1 VHNETDLIEVK
12 RMTEL
17 RRNTGNMQG
26 RPNSRQVNREQKMQ
40 LCESDF
46 KFVCEFVYE
55 TTGIVLNDSKREMLY
70 RRLTRIVRERKLNSF
85 ADYCQVL
92 RDQPEQEKDFFINA
106 ITTNLT
112 SFFRENHHFEYL
124 TNEEIPS
131 LIKKK
136 TLGSNGKKRL
146 RVWSSASSTGEE
158 PYSIAITLL
167 EAMKNEQVKW
177 DVKIL
182 ATDID
187 SDVLAK
193 GKRGIYDINRI
204 EDIPKR
210 LKESYFFQGCGKS
223 SQSVK
228 VNDKLKNI
236 ITFKQLNLLH
246 DWPMKGPF
254 DAIFCRNVIIYFDKK
269 TQQELFSRYYEML
282 APGGLLFLGHSEN
295 LGNYQQYFSNVGR
308 TIFRKPL

>member
-1 VHNETDLIEVK
+1 
-12 RMTEL
+12 MAEL
-17 RRNTGNMQG
+17 RGNMSNRQG
-26 RPNSRQVNREQKMQ
+26 HPKDRGLNRDQTMQ
-40 LCESDF
+40 LSDDDF
-46 KFVCEFVYE
+46 KFICQFVYE
-55 TTGIVLNDSKREMLY
+55 STGIVLNDSKREMLY
-70 RRLTRIVRERKLNSF
+70 RRLTRIVRDRKLNSF
-85 ADYCQVL
+85 SEYSQLL
-92 RDQPEQEKDFFINA
+92 RDQGEKEKDFFINA

-124 TNEEIPS
+124 AKEEIPALLKS
-131 LIKKK
+131 K
-136 TLGSNGKKRL
+136 TAGADGKKRL
-146 RVWSSASSTGEE
+146 RIWSSASSTGEE

-167 EAMKNEQVKW
+167 EAMQKDLAHW

-193 GKRGIYDINRI
+193 GKAGVYDVNRI
-204 EDIPKR
+204 EDIPQK
-210 LKESYFFQGCGKS
+210 LKQSYFFQGRGKN

-228 VNDKLKNI
+228 VHDKLQSI

-246 DWPMKGPF
+246 DWPIKGPF

-269 TQQELFSRYYEML
+269 TQHELFARYFELL

-308 TIFRKPL
+308 TIFRKPY

>member
-1 VHNETDLIEVK
+1 
-12 RMTEL
+12 MAEL
-17 RRNTGNMQG
+17 RGKSNK
-26 RPNSRQVNREQKMQ
+26 RQEHPKNNRLNRDRAMQ
-40 LCESDF
+40 LSDGDF
-46 KFVCEFVYE
+46 KFICQFVYE

-70 RRLTRIVRERKLNSF
+70 RRLTRIIRERQLNSF
-85 ADYCQVL
+85 SDYCQLL
-92 RDQPEQEKDFFINA
+92 REQGETEKDFFINA

-124 TNEEIPS
+124 SNEEIPV
-131 LIKKK
+131 LIKSK
-136 TLGSNGKKRL
+136 TVDSNGKKRL
-146 RVWSSASSTGEE
+146 RIWSSASSTGEE

-167 EAMKNEQVKW
+167 EAIKDDLPSW
-177 DVKIL
+177 DIKIL

-187 SDVLAK
+187 SNVLAK
-193 GKRGIYDINRI
+193 GKAGIYDVNRI
-204 EDIPKR
+204 EDIPTN
-210 LKESYFFQGCGKS
+210 LKQSYFFQGCGKS

-228 VNDKLKNI
+228 VHEKLQSI

-246 DWPMKGPF
+246 NWPMKGPF

-269 TQQELFSRYYEML
+269 TQQELFARYFDML

-308 TIFRKPL
+308 TIFRKPY